1 MSEIT
6 ASGWPSTPE
15 KAARQDSPTGAAGR
29 QAWIRDRVHEQGSI
43 TVDQVVATLGVSKMT
58 VHRDLDALEASGVLR
73 KVRGGATAL
82 RSSLFESDL
91 RFRLTA
97 AHDAKMAIGR
107 EAARFIE
114 PGQVVMCD
122 ESTTALMALE
132 AIDPRE
138 ALTVVT
144 NCVRTITFV
153 RDSTRFRL
161 LGLGGTYAS
170 NYEAFLG
177 HLCELMI
184 SNIYCDVLLAS
195 CSALKGVSTYHQDP
209 QVVGVK
215 RAMLQSAPT
224 RLLLADSTKFGNG
237 AIYRMGSVSDFTHL
251 ITDDLTPPGALADI
265 RDAGVEV
272 ILAPTN
278 KSLSGEGSAN
288 V

>member
-1 MSEIT
+1 MSEI
-6 ASGWPSTPE
+6 ASQGS
-15 KAARQDSPTGAAGR
+15 ALASHSGAQQGNPTGASQR
-29 QAWIRDRVHEQGSI
+29 QAWIRDHVHDQGSI
-43 TVDQVVATLGVSKMT
+43 SVDQVVAALGVSKMT

-91 RFRLTA
+91 HFRLTT
-97 AHDAKMAIGR
+97 AHDAKVAIGR
-107 EAARFIE
+107 EAAKFIE

-122 ESTTALMALE
+122 ESTTALTALQE
-132 AIDPRE
+132 IDPKE
-138 ALTVVT
+138 ALTVIT

-153 RDSTRFRL
+153 RESTKFRL

-195 CSALKGVSTYHQDP
+195 CSAMNGVSTYHQDP
-209 QVVGVK
+209 LVVGVK

-224 RLLLADSTKFGNG
+224 RLLLVDSSKFGNG
-237 AIYRMGSVSDFTHL
+237 AIYRMGSVREFTHL
-251 ITDDLTPPGALADI
+251 ITDDQTPEDALTEI

-272 ILAPTN
+272 IVAQTRR
-278 KSLSGEGSAN
+278 STASESDSH